1 MLRPALAALP
11 RFALFL
17 LAIIPVLTGVLVLQ
31 SMQNGDINALSDAA
45 AIDRRASYPWA
56 IIGHILG
63 GSAMLILGFSQFS
76 NRLRRT
82 LPRLHRWLGRVLV
95 GAGAYF
101 AISGLVMN
109 ASAKAQGDSALYNS
123 AQNVMAVV
131 FLAVLFLGI
140 RAIRQRRVADHRAW
154 MMRSYAITLGAAT
167 QTVLL
172 LPVFL
177 LLGEV
182 RGVLVDLVFIS
193 AWVVNLGVAEVVI
206 RRGARP
212 YARLVNGKANTA
224 PNRS

>member
-1 MLRPALAALP
+1 MIRTALAALP
-11 RFALFL
+11 RIALFL
-17 LAIIPVLTGVLVLQ
+17 LAVIPVLTGIVVLQ
-31 SMQNGDINALSDAA
+31 SMQNGSPNALSDAA
-45 AIDRRASYPWA
+45 AIARRASYPWA

-76 NRLRRT
+76 SRLRRAM
-82 LPRLHRWLGRVLV
+82 PGLHRWGGRALV

-101 AISGLVMN
+101 ALSALIMN
-109 ASAKAQGDSALYNS
+109 ASALAQADSVLYNS

-140 RAIRQRRVADHRAW
+140 RAIRQRRIADHRAW

-177 LLGEV
+177 ILGEV
-182 RGVLVDLVFIS
+182 RGVLVDLVVIG
-193 AWVVNLGVAEVVI
+193 AWGVNLSVAEWII
-206 RRGARP
+206 RHPGFSNNQPAKSGP
-212 YARLVNGKANTA
+212 T
-224 PNRS
+224 PTQI

>member
-1 MLRPALAALP
+1 MIKPALAALP

-17 LAIIPVLTGVLVLQ
+17 LAVIPVLTGVVVLQ
-31 SMQNGDINALSDAA
+31 SMQHGDVNALSDPA
-45 AIDRRASYPWA
+45 AIARRASYPWA

-76 NRLRRT
+76 SRLRRAM
-82 LPRLHRWLGRVLV
+82 PGLHRWVGRALV

-101 AISGLVMN
+101 ALSGLVMN
-109 ASAKAQGDSALYNS
+109 ASAKAQADSVLYNT

-140 RAIRQRRVADHRAW
+140 RAVRQRRIADHRAW
-154 MMRSYAITLGAAT
+154 MMRCYAITLGAAT

-177 LLGEV
+177 ILGEV

-193 AWVVNLGVAEVVI
+193 AWGVNLTVAEWVI
-206 RRGARP
+206 RRPSYSNIKSAKSGPFLTR
-212 YARLVNGKANTA
+212 N
-224 PNRS
+224 

>member
-1 MLRPALAALP
+1 MFRTLSAAVP

-31 SMQNGDINALSDAA
+31 SMQFGVINALSDAT
-45 AIDRRASYPWA
+45 AIARRASYPWA

-76 NRLRRT
+76 SRLRRAVP
-82 LPRLHRWLGRVLV
+82 LLHRWLGRVLV

-101 AISGLVMN
+101 ALSGLVMN
-109 ASAKAQGDSALYNS
+109 ASAKAQADSVLYNS

-131 FLAVLFLGI
+131 FLTVLFLGI
-140 RAIRQRRVADHRAW
+140 RAIKQRRVADHRAW

-182 RGVLVDLVFIS
+182 RGVLVDLVFIA
-193 AWVVNLGVAEVVI
+193 AWVVNLAVAEWLI
-206 RRGARP
+206 RAPARQH
-212 YARLVNGKANTA
+212 ALAA
-224 PNRS
+224 

>member
-1 MLRPALAALP
+1 MFRTISAALP

-17 LAIIPVLTGVLVLQ
+17 LAIIPVLTGVVVLL
-31 SMQNGDINALSDAA
+31 SMQNGDLNALSDAA
-45 AIDRRASYPWA
+45 AISRRASYPWA

-63 GSAMLILGFSQFS
+63 GSAMLILGWSQFS
-76 NRLRRT
+76 SRLRRA
-82 LPRLHRWLGRVLV
+82 LPGLHRWLGRVLV
-95 GAGAYF
+95 GAGVYF
-101 AISGLVMN
+101 ALAGLVMN
-109 ASAKAQGDSALYNS
+109 ASAKAQADSVLYNS

-177 LLGEV
+177 LFGKV

-193 AWVVNLGVAEVVI
+193 AWVVNLSVAEWVI
-206 RRGARP
+206 R
-212 YARLVNGKANTA
+212 A
-224 PNRS
+224 PTRQRRVLA

>member
-1 MLRPALAALP
+1 MFRTLSAALP
-11 RFALFL
+11 RFALLL
-17 LAIIPVLTGVLVLQ
+17 LAIIPPLTGVVVLQ
-31 SMQNGDINALSDAA
+31 SMQQGDINALSDAA
-45 AIDRRASYPWA
+45 AIARRASYPWA

-63 GSAMLILGFSQFS
+63 GSAMLILGWSQFS
-76 NRLRRT
+76 SRLRGA
-82 LPRLHRWLGRVLV
+82 LPGLHRWLGRVLV
-95 GAGAYF
+95 GAGTYF
-101 AISGLVMN
+101 AVSGLLMN
-109 ASAKAQGDSALYNS
+109 AAAKAQADSVLYNS

-177 LLGEV
+177 MFGEV

-193 AWVVNLGVAEVVI
+193 AWVVNLSVAEWVI
-206 RRGARP
+206 RAPARQRRGLA
-212 YARLVNGKANTA
+212 
-224 PNRS
+224 